1 MNDTTL
7 QLTVERFRAIASA
20 DIRLDEI
27 TVLAGINAS
36 GKSTLAHL
44 FHSLIN
50 LNAIYP
56 TSLESYYWEKL
67 SRTVDATEE
76 LRWQIDHPGESR
88 SATDR
93 YSGRIFKPQLH
104 VKSFETLLSEFD
116 RFQTGALDLCRS
128 RLSSDDVRRAYS
140 AFAREIKA
148 DIESAFSDLEQ
159 PSPAQIKAF
168 ISAKIGETLEAYGKA
183 KTDRSYV
190 AFLHGDSRSR
200 SLLWGNGKISL
211 AEGGSI
217 VYATDFGSSDVSSD
231 ESVNSHCV
239 TSPLKPLYGVTR
251 SVYIESPWMS
261 MPLVREGGLLDLHDG
276 FPALKRS
283 GKEFDESL
291 FSVLSGKLESIERPM
306 DALDKIFAAA
316 ISGFKWMY
324 TRKDGKSFE
333 LESCATG
340 IRSLA
345 ILNAYYQW
353 GILDSKTLLIIDE
366 PEAHLHPQWI
376 VEYAKILVK
385 LVKKLN
391 VRLLITTHSP
401 YMIRALRN
409 VSAAELTQSKIAF
422 YLAEQGKGY
431 QFTYRATGPD
441 IAPIFKVFNV
451 ALDEIASY
459 QED

>member
-7 QLTVERFRAIASA
+7 QLTVERFRAIANA
-20 DIRLDEI
+20 DIQLDEI

-76 LRWQIDHPGESR
+76 LKWQIDHPGEIR
-88 SATDR
+88 TALVRYTDR
-93 YSGRIFKPQLH
+93 VFQPQLH
-104 VKSFETLLSEFD
+104 IKSFEMLLSEFD
-116 RFQTGALDLCRS
+116 RFQVGTLDLCQS

-140 AFAREIKA
+140 AFVRELKA
-148 DIESAFSDLEQ
+148 DFKSVFDDSEH
-159 PSPAQIKAF
+159 PSPAQIKAL
-168 ISAKIGETLEAYGKA
+168 ISAKVIETQDEYCKA
-183 KTDRSYV
+183 KTNRSYA

-200 SLLWGNGKISL
+200 TLLLENGNISL

-217 VYATDFGSSDVSSD
+217 VYAADFGS
-231 ESVNSHCV
+231 NA
-239 TSPLKPLYGVTR
+239 TIMRAPLKPLYGVTR
-251 SVYIESPWMS
+251 SLYIESPWMS
-261 MPLVREGGLLDLHDG
+261 MPIVREGGLLDLHDG
-276 FPALKRS
+276 FPALKRT

-291 FSVLSGKLESIERPM
+291 FSVLSGRLEPIEKQM
-306 DALDKIFAAA
+306 GIAEKALTGVLSD
-316 ISGFKWMY
+316 FKWMY
-324 TRKDGKSFE
+324 ARKDGKSFE
-333 LESCATG
+333 LETCATG

-353 GILDSKTLLIIDE
+353 GVLDSKTLLIIDE

-409 VSAAELTQSKIAF
+409 VSVAELTQSKIAF
-422 YLAEQGKGY
+422 YLAEQDKDY
-431 QFTYRATGPD
+431 QFTYRATGTD

>member
-148 DIESAFSDLEQ
+148 DFDSAFNDLAQ

-183 KTDRSYV
+183 KTDRNYA

-200 SLLWGNGKISL
+200 SLLLEDGKISL

-217 VYATDFGSSDVSSD
+217 VYATDLGSNDAS
-231 ESVNSHCV
+231 V

-291 FSVLSGKLESIERPM
+291 FSVLSGKLESIEKQM
-306 DALDKIFAAA
+306 GVIEKALTGVSSD
-316 ISGFKWMY
+316 FKWMY
-324 TRKDGKSFE
+324 ARKDGKSFE

-422 YLAEQGKGY
+422 YLAEQGKDY

>member
-50 LNAIYP
+50 LNATYP

-76 LRWQIDHPGESR
+76 LKWQLDHPGESR
-88 SATDR
+88 TAAAR
-93 YSGRIFKPQLH
+93 YNDHVFQPQLH
-104 VKSFETLLSEFD
+104 IKSFEALLSEFD
-116 RFQTGALDLCRS
+116 RFQADTLDLCQS
-128 RLSSDDVRRAYS
+128 RLSSDDTVRRAYS
-140 AFAREIKA
+140 AFVRELKV
-148 DIESAFSDLEQ
+148 DFKSAVDGLEQ
-159 PSPAQIKAF
+159 PSPAQMKAL
-168 ISAKIGETLEAYGKA
+168 ISEKVGENLGGYGKA
-183 KTDRSYV
+183 KTDRSYA
-190 AFLHGDSRSR
+190 AFLHGDSQAC
-200 SLLWGNGKISL
+200 SLLVGKGKISL
-211 AEGGSI
+211 AEGGSM
-217 VYATDFGSSDVSSD
+217 VYATELSSDV
-231 ESVNSHCV
+231 
-239 TSPLKPLYGVTR
+239 TIKSPLKPLYGVTR
-251 SVYIESPWMS
+251 AVYIESPWMS
-261 MPLVREGGLLDLHDG
+261 MPIVRDGDLLDLHDG
-276 FPALKRS
+276 FPALKRT
-283 GKEFDESL
+283 GKRVDESL
-291 FSVLSGKLESIERPM
+291 FSVLSGRLESIEKPM
-306 DALDKIFAAA
+306 GALEKMFAAA
-316 ISGFKWMY
+316 ISGFKWRY
-324 TRKDGKSFE
+324 TRNDGESFE

-353 GILDSKTLLIIDE
+353 GALDSKTLLIIDE

-409 VSAAELTQSKIAF
+409 VSATELMQSKIAF
-422 YLAEQGKGY
+422 YLAEPDKDY
-431 QFTYRATGPD
+431 QFTYRATGTD

-459 QED
+459 QEE

>member
-76 LRWQIDHPGESR
+76 LKWQIDHPGEIR
-88 SATDR
+88 SAAAR
-93 YSGRIFKPQLH
+93 YTEHLFQPQLH
-104 VKSFETLLSEFD
+104 VKSFETLLPEFD
-116 RFQTGALDLCRS
+116 RFQADALDLCQS
-128 RLSSDDVRRAYS
+128 RISSDDVRRAYS
-140 AFAREIKA
+140 AFVRELKV
-148 DIESAFSDLEQ
+148 DFESEFKHLEQ

-168 ISAKIGETLEAYGKA
+168 ISAKIGDTLEAYGKA
-183 KTDRSYV
+183 KADRSYA

-200 SLLWGNGKISL
+200 SLLLENGKISF

-217 VYATDFGSSDVSSD
+217 VYATDFGLSDVS
-231 ESVNSHCV
+231 V

-316 ISGFKWMY
+316 ISDFKWMY

-409 VSAAELTQSKIAF
+409 VSLNLTKTIGSPTVRRERTLRRFSRCLMLLWTRLPAIKRIRHVIS
-422 YLAEQGKGY
+422 G
-431 QFTYRATGPD
+431 
-441 IAPIFKVFNV
+441 
-451 ALDEIASY
+451 
-459 QED
+459 

>member
-1 MNDTTL
+1 MTDTTL
-7 QLTVERFRAIASA
+7 QLAVERFRAISKAN
-20 DIRLDEI
+20 ICLDEI
-27 TVLAGINAS
+27 TVLAGVNAS

-50 LNAIYP
+50 LNAVYP
-56 TSLESYYWEKL
+56 TSLEKYFWDKL
-67 SRTVDATEE
+67 SRMIDAVEE
-76 LRWQIDHPGESR
+76 LKWQIDHPGEIR
-88 SATDR
+88 SSIAR
-93 YSGRIFKPQLH
+93 YNEHIFQPQLH
-104 VKSFETLLSEFD
+104 VKSFETLLQEFD
-116 RFQTGALDLCRS
+116 RFQAESLDLCQS
-128 RLSSDDVRRAYS
+128 RTSSDDVRRAYS
-140 AFAREIKA
+140 AFVRELKS
-148 DIESAFSDLEQ
+148 DFESAFKDLEQ
-159 PSPAQIKAF
+159 PDPAQIKAL
-168 ISAKIGETLEAYGKA
+168 ISTKVREVLEEYVEAR
-183 KTDRSYV
+183 TSRSYA

-200 SLLWGNGKISL
+200 FLLLENGKISL
-211 AEGGSI
+211 AEGGSV
-217 VYATDFGSSDVSSD
+217 VYATDFGSSDVM
-231 ESVNSHCV
+231 V

-261 MPLVREGGLLDLHDG
+261 MPIVREGGLLDLHDG
-276 FPALKRS
+276 FPALKRAGRES
-283 GKEFDESL
+283 EESL
-291 FSVLSGKLESIERPM
+291 FSVLSGRLESVEKKM
-306 DALDKIFAAA
+306 DALDRIFAVAT
-316 ISGFKWMY
+316 SDFKWMY
-324 TRKDGKSFE
+324 RRNDGKSFD
-333 LESCATG
+333 LEACATG

-353 GILDSKTLLIIDE
+353 GILDSKTLLIVDE

-422 YLAEQGKGY
+422 YLAEQDKDY
-431 QFTYRATGPD
+431 QFSYRATGTD
-441 IAPIFKVFNV
+441 IAPIFKAFNV